1 MVIRMVVLLF
11 VVLSIIMITIIT
23 ITLEVMKEATASM
36 LLLLASV
43 DYPPFLGHAVAFRAC
58 TSGKNKQ

>member
-43 DYPPFLGHAVAFRAC
+43 DYPPFLGHA
-58 TSGKNKQ
+58 